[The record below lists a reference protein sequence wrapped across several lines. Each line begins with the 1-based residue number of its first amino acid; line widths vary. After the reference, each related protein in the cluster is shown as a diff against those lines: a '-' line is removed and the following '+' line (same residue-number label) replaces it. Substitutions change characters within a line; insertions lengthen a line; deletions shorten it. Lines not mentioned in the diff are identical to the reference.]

1 MGDSAWRF
9 FTLTKDGTVYFKQ
22 YDGEFTKIMD
32 NVKDIQG
39 SYFIDKQ
46 DVVYLWN
53 TKGIVKMAPKL
64 RNQFVQKI

>member
-1 MGDSAWRF
+1 
-9 FTLTKDGTVYFKQ
+9 
-22 YDGEFTKIMD
+22 MD

-64 RNQFVQKI
+64 QINLQKKI